1 MFSALLSSYLI
12 AHTEDLILKLKA
24 GRLTTGKY
32 CSVDFIWMVTLHRI
46 SWKLEPHDI
55 ISLFCR
61 KVMGK
66 ITDLFRVFC
75 RLVIPDT
82 STALYWGFLLS
93 LFKTSTMVT
102 LKNLTNEWFLD
113 YHITLLV
120 LFVQRKHDS
129 ISASI
134 IFLSNNFKEND
145 DPNG

>member
-12 AHTEDLILKLKA
+12 AHTEYFIQKLKA

-46 SWKLEPHDI
+46 SCKLQPHDI

-66 ITDLFRVFC
+66 ITGLFRVFC
-75 RLVIPDT
+75 KLIIPDT
-82 STALYWGFLLS
+82 SSELYWGFLLS

-102 LKNLTNEWFLD
+102 PKNVKNEWFLD

-120 LFVQRKHDS
+120 LFVHRKYDS

-134 IFLSNNFKEND
+134 IFLSNNFNEND
-145 DPNG
+145 DPNC